1 MIASGSDTPSR
12 GGELA
17 RRVLVAA
24 VGVPLAVVAVWL
36 GGWVLGGMM
45 AFVAGVGARE
55 FFRLAGARGGEPLA
69 IPGVVLAVFLP
80 LVAAEYSSYGSLAP
94 WVFGGVLVTTLVALG
109 GSVWVRGVEG
119 SPLGAATATVVGALY
134 TGGTLAFSLL
144 LRHLPDAMSAAS
156 VTVTADGET
165 AAAAAAVV
173 SGSAG
178 ALPDAIH
185 GGFLVAFPITV
196 TWIGDSA
203 AYFAGKRWGRRK
215 LVPRISPGKT
225 VVGGVAGLAAA
236 VVTAVLFSVVFL
248 DVGRPMGMGV
258 PMAVVSGL
266 LIGVAAQLGDLTE
279 SVLKREAGVKD
290 SGSLL
295 PGHGGVLDRFDALF
309 FTIPLGY
316 LLLAINVQL

>member
-1 MIASGSDTPSR
+1 MSPAKEGAPSR
-12 GGELA
+12 GGELT

-36 GGWVLGGMM
+36 GGWVLGAVM
-45 AFVAGVGARE
+45 AFVAGMGARE
-55 FFRLAGARGGEPLA
+55 FFRLAEAGGGEPLVF
-69 IPGVVLAVFLP
+69 PGVALAVFLP
-80 LVAAEYSSYGSLAP
+80 LAAAQYSSYPSLAP
-94 WVFGGVLVTTLVALG
+94 WVFGGVVVTTLVALG

-119 SPLGAATATVVGALY
+119 SPLSAATATVVGALY

-144 LRHLPDAMSAAS
+144 LRHLPD
-156 VTVTADGET
+156 TVTAT
-165 AAAAAAVV
+165 PVA
-173 SGSAG
+173 S
-178 ALPDAIH
+178 LPDVIH

-196 TWIGDSA
+196 TWIGDSV

-236 VVTAVLFSVVFL
+236 VVTSVLFALVFL
-248 DVGRPMGMGV
+248 DVQRPLGMGLGV
-258 PMAVVSGL
+258 AAVTGL

-316 LLLAINVQL
+316 LLLALNVQH

>member
-1 MIASGSDTPSR
+1 MTPVPEGAPRR
-12 GGELA
+12 GGELM

-36 GGWVLGGMM
+36 GGWILGAVM
-45 AFVAGVGARE
+45 AFVAGMGARE
-55 FFRLAGARGGEPLA
+55 FFRLAGSRGGEPLA
-69 IPGVVLAVFLP
+69 IPGVALAVFLP
-80 LVAAEYSSYGSLAP
+80 LVAAQYSSYSTLAP
-94 WVFGGVLVTTLVALG
+94 WVFGGVVLTALVSLG

-119 SPLGAATATVVGALY
+119 SPMSAATATVVGAVY

-144 LRHLPDAMSAAS
+144 LRHLPDVASAEAS
-156 VTVTADGET
+156 GA
-165 AAAAAAVV
+165 
-173 SGSAG
+173 
-178 ALPDAIH
+178 ALPDAVH

-196 TWIGDSA
+196 TWIGDSV

-225 VVGGVAGLAAA
+225 VVGGVAGLAASVA
-236 VVTAVLFSVVFL
+236 TSVLFALVFL
-248 DVGRPMGMGV
+248 DVERPLGMGL
-258 PMAVVSGL
+258 PAAAGAGL

-309 FTIPLGY
+309 YTIPLGY
-316 LLLAINVQL
+316 LLVALNAQL

>member
-1 MIASGSDTPSR
+1 MTARKKDASSR
-12 GGELA
+12 GGELT

-45 AFVAGVGARE
+45 AFVAGMGARE
-55 FFRLAGARGGEPLA
+55 FFRLAGARGGDPLA
-69 IPGVVLAVFLP
+69 LPGVALAVFLP
-80 LVAAEYSSYGSLAP
+80 LVAAEFSSYGSLAP
-94 WVFGGVLVTTLVALG
+94 WVFGGAVATTLVALG

-134 TGGTLAFSLL
+134 TGGTLAFALL
-144 LRHLPDAMSAAS
+144 LRHLPDAVSA
-156 VTVTADGET
+156 TV
-165 AAAAAAVV
+165 
-173 SGSAG
+173 GS
-178 ALPDAIH
+178 LPDAIH

-196 TWIGDSA
+196 TWIGDSV
-203 AYFAGKRWGRRK
+203 AYFAGKRWGHRK

-225 VVGGVAGLAAA
+225 VVGGIAGLAAA
-236 VVTAVLFSVVFL
+236 VVTSVLFALVFL
-248 DVGRPMGMGV
+248 DGSRPLGMGV